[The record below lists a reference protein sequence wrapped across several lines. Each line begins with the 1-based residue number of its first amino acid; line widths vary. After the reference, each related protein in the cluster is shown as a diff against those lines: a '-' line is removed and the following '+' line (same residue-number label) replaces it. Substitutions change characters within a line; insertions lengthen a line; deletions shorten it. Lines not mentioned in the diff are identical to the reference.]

1 MIAFLVAVFLVT
13 LVARVMHERWR
24 DRNDRD

>member
-13 LVARVMHERWR
+13 LVARVMYEKWR
-24 DRNDRD
+24 DRHDRD